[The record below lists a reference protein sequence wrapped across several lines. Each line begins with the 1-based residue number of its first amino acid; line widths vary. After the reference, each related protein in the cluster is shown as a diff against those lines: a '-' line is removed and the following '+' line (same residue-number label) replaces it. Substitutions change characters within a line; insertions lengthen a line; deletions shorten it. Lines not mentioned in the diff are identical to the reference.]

1 MKLFTADNNFPC
13 VEARV
18 FIILWLEMFKESIRE
33 INYSAKE
40 ASLDFKISWTGEAVR
55 FNLFSYNDSY
65 KEFFRIIFENVQDF

>member
-33 INYSAKE
+33 ISYSAKE
-40 ASLDFKISWTGEAVR
+40 ASLDFKI
-55 FNLFSYNDSY
+55 
-65 KEFFRIIFENVQDF
+65 